1 MCGMPLGERKSR
13 DSSANSGEKL
23 VDSDVKAELLV
34 FFYNNPG
41 AMDTVEGIA
50 RRVGRGS
57 KIVERNIVD
66 LLELGFLNKRQVG
79 SREIFALNY
88 GRYKDLEKMIVKYVD
103 EYGRLSR
110 KREAEKVE

>member
-1 MCGMPLGERKSR
+1 MSLREGKSR
-13 DSSANSGEKL
+13 DSSASSSEKL
-23 VDSDVKAELLV
+23 VSNDVKAELLV

-57 KIVERNIVD
+57 KIVEKNILD
-66 LLELGFLNKRQVG
+66 LVELGFLNRRQVG
-79 SREIFALNY
+79 GREILALNHS
-88 GRYKDLEKMIVKYVD
+88 RYKDIEKMIVKYVD

>member
-1 MCGMPLGERKSR
+1 LRERKSR
-13 DSSANSGEKL
+13 GSSATSSENL
-23 VDSDVKAELLV
+23 VNSDVKAELLV

-66 LLELGFLNKRQVG
+66 LVDLGFLNKRLVG
-79 SREIFALNY
+79 GREILALDY
-88 GRYKDLEKMIVKYVD
+88 SRYKDLEKMIVKYVD

-110 KREAEKVE
+110 KRLREAEKVE

>member
-1 MCGMPLGERKSR
+1 MSLREGKSR

-57 KIVERNIVD
+57 KVVEKNIVD
-66 LLELGFLNKRQVG
+66 LVELGFLNRRQVG
-79 SREIFALNY
+79 GREILALNY
-88 GRYKDLEKMIVKYVD
+88 SRYKDLEKMIVKYID